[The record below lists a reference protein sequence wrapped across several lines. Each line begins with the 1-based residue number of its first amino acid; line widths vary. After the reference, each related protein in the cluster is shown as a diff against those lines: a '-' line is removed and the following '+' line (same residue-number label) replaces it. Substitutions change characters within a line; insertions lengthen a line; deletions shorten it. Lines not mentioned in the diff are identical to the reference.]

1 MGAVMD
7 VVFKW
12 RVARM
17 KVVPNMGRFS
27 DVVKSVYYEVAGLHE
42 PTGEVAVTAGE
53 VILPPPTQNHF
64 VSYQNLTEELV
75 LDWTKK
81 AIGTA
86 TIYDHEQE
94 ILRGLMSVVEPD
106 AVEVDLPWSNE
117 GDERV
122 ILFKKKKAAQ

>member
-7 VVFKW
+7 IVYKW

-17 KVVPNMGRFS
+17 KVVPNMGRLVE
-27 DVVKSVYYEVAGLHE
+27 VVKSVHYEMAGLHE
-42 PTGEVAVTAGE
+42 PTGEVVIVAGE

-64 VSYQNLTEELV
+64 VAYQNLNEDLV
-75 LDWTKK
+75 LEWTKK

-94 ILRGLMSVVEPD
+94 ILRGLIDLAEPD

-122 ILFKKKKAAQ
+122 ILFKKKKA

>member
-1 MGAVMD
+1 MD
-7 VVFKW
+7 IVYKW

-17 KVVPNMGRFS
+17 KVIPNKGRLAE
-27 DVVKSVYYEVAGLHE
+27 VVKSVSYEVAGLHE
-42 PTGEVAVTAGE
+42 KSGEVSVVAGE
-53 VILPPPTQNHF
+53 VLLPPPTQNF
-64 VSYQNLTEELV
+64 VAYQNLTEEMV

-94 ILRGLMSVVEPD
+94 ILRSLVDLAEPD
-106 AVEVDLPWSNE
+106 TVEVMLPWSNE

-122 ILFKKKKAAQ
+122 ILFKGKKS

>member
-1 MGAVMD
+1 MD
-7 VVFKW
+7 IVYKW

-17 KVVPNMGRFS
+17 KVIPNKGRFAE
-27 DVVKSVYYEVAGLHE
+27 VVKSVYYEVAGLHE
-42 PTGEVAVTAGE
+42 KSGEVSVVAGE
-53 VILPPPTQNHF
+53 VLLPPPSQNF
-64 VSYQNLTEELV
+64 VAYQNLTEELV

-94 ILRGLMSVVEPD
+94 ILRSLVDLAEPD
-106 AVEVDLPWSNE
+106 TVEVMLPWSNE

-122 ILFKKKKAAQ
+122 ILFKGKK

>member
-1 MGAVMD
+1 MD
-7 VVFKW
+7 IVYKW

-17 KVVPNMGRFS
+17 KVIPNKGRLAE
-27 DVVKSVYYEVAGLHE
+27 VVKSVSYEVAGLHE
-42 PTGEVAVTAGE
+42 QSGEVSVVAGE
-53 VILPPPTQNHF
+53 VLLPPPTQNF
-64 VSYQNLTEELV
+64 VAYQNLTEEMV

-94 ILRGLMSVVEPD
+94 ILRSLVDLAEPD
-106 AVEVDLPWSNE
+106 TVEVMLPWSNE

-122 ILFKKKKAAQ
+122 ILFKGKK